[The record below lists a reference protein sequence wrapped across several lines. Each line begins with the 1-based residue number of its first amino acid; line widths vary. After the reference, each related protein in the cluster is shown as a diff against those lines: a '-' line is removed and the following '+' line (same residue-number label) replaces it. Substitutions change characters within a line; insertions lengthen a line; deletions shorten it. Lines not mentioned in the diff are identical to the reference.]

1 MIVGLYAKSTFSFVK
16 DHPTAFQSDC
26 TICILSSNL
35 RVSIALHPPQRVMVS
50 MFWQPSSMWVL
61 VSYGLICKFLT
72 MYNVEYLF
80 ICLFAICQ
88 SLLLRY
94 LLRYLPIL
102 KMGSSFSYWLSFK
115 SLLCILDNSPL
126 TYIYFFPAILCLV
139 FKYWQYLLQRN
150 TFNFNKAQFINFYSW
165 IMTLVCL

>member
-50 MFWQPSSMWVL
+50 MFWQLSSMWVL

-94 LLRYLPIL
+94 LLRSLPIL

-126 TYIYFFPAILCLV
+126 TYIYIFSCHFVSCLQILTV
-139 FKYWQYLLQRN
+139 SFAEKH
-150 TFNFNKAQFINFYSW
+150 F
-165 IMTLVCL
+165 